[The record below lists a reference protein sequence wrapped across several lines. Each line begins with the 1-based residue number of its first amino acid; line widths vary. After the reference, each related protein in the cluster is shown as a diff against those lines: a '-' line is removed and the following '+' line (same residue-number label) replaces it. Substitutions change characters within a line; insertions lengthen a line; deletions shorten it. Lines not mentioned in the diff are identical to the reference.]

1 MNEEENERKT
11 KQMLTVKY
19 IDPLTQEDYEILGLT
34 DLGVPI
40 DVNPPNGEVIT
51 RILYS
56 AFKFVKFVIIERRE
70 NIMASEYEVLLK
82 RLSHNPMDDEE
93 E

>member
-1 MNEEENERKT
+1 MNEEENERRI
-11 KQMLTVKY
+11 KQMLTEKY
-19 IDPLTQEDYEILGLT
+19 VDPLTQEDYEILGLT

-40 DVNPPNGEVIT
+40 DVNPPNGEDISKV
-51 RILYS
+51 YNS

-82 RLSHNPMDDEE
+82 WLSHNPIDYEE